1 MNHRPLSLF
10 LARLTLA
17 GALGMTCIAQAGTD
31 ILPSW
36 HLSGSSTARASWYD
50 ATGLGSAGP
59 YPFEGVMGFDEF
71 NLYFDRR
78 NSPYDVMRG
87 EFSGL
92 WNLDDEY
99 RSTHNGLTPER
110 VNFTRENGDS
120 PIPYRL
126 ELGDYFSYYSYL
138 TLQRSL
144 KGVQLELQ
152 PVTDAGGRRHS
163 IILTSGA
170 DESDWRSLTLEDDY
184 SNGISWL
191 VADPLLGTFS
201 LNFVHNFRDGSPGAG
216 TLDRSQAVFS
226 LAGEKSATLAR
237 QRLTLEA
244 EIAHFSGDHNGT
256 AGAASGQDKSENG
269 YFAEL
274 RGFDTLLPL
283 DWRLRYE
290 RYGQDF
296 RPRGAIVTPDRKS
309 WELHG
314 GWRFT
319 TGLRLRGRVQIFDD
333 NFETANK
340 LRTRTY
346 GLNLSGPLWPE
357 RLPGLTGTLDAYLQ
371 NRNDETGATNDLTR
385 TFNLSLNAP
394 LPAGWSG
401 RAGFFYQN
409 FEDQSATNANLLTHQ
424 LTLNAD
430 HAFSLF
436 GFSGL
441 ITPGILLRTLR
452 EGSSYST
459 DLNPTLALAL
469 ARGPHSLRL
478 DYGSLVQHR
487 RLTVSGPDVDTH
499 TLNIDYRYTRNRHEL
514 GLEANL
520 FGRDPDP
527 GEHTE
532 AYRVSVFW
540 RYRFDRPPR
549 LAAREPT
556 PIPSPAAAAPSPTAL
571 DPFGLPPGAD
581 PRAIAQL
588 LEANGLGE
596 GVRQGGYRIYEYP
609 VFRELAQR
617 QRLVLRYEAGEL
629 ERSALIIDFDDV
641 GNRDTVQ
648 QTFERVRQE
657 LVRRHGN
664 PTRSYRQGEFT
675 ASFVADV
682 NAGRL
687 VRILEWDTPQ
697 GVVRFGI
704 PRRLDGQVRME
715 IIHARRF
722 PPPGESLWSIEAV
735 R

>member
-1 MNHRPLSLF
+1 MRTRLLPLF
-10 LARLTLA
+10 LLLPLQSPLA
-17 GALGMTCIAQAGTD
+17 EQD
-31 ILPSW
+31 FLPGW
-36 HLSGSSTARASWYD
+36 HLSGSNTARASWYD

-59 YPFEGVMGFDEF
+59 YPFEGVMGFEEF

-78 NSPYDVMRG
+78 NSPYDLMRG
-87 EFSGL
+87 EFSGV

-110 VNFTRENGDS
+110 VNFTREKGDS
-120 PIPYRL
+120 LIPWRL
-126 ELGDYFSYYSYL
+126 ELGDYFAYYSYL

-144 KGVQLELQ
+144 KGVQIELQ

-163 IILTSGA
+163 IVLTSGA
-170 DESDWRSLTLEDDY
+170 DEADWRSLTLEEDY

-191 VADPLLGTFS
+191 VADPNLGSYS

-244 EIAHFSGDHNGT
+244 EIAHFAGDHNGVS
-256 AGAASGQDKSENG
+256 GAASGQDRSENG

-274 RGFDTLLPL
+274 RGFDTVLPL
-283 DWRLRYE
+283 DYRLRYE

-309 WELHG
+309 YELHG
-314 GWRFT
+314 GWRFA
-319 TGLRLRGRVQIFDD
+319 TGLRLRGRVQVFDD
-333 NFETANK
+333 NYETANK

-346 GLNLSGPLWPE
+346 GVNLTGPLLAS
-357 RLPGLTGTLDAYLQ
+357 RFPGLTGTLDAYLQ

-385 TFNLSLNAP
+385 TVNLGLNSP
-394 LPAGWSG
+394 LPHGWTG
-401 RAGFFYQN
+401 RAGFFYQD
-409 FEDQSATNANLLTHQ
+409 FEDQSAANANVLTHQ
-424 LTLNAD
+424 LSLNAD
-430 HAFSLF
+430 HAISLF

-452 EGSSYST
+452 EGTSYST
-459 DLNPTLALAL
+459 DINPTLALAL
-469 ARGPHSLRL
+469 NRGPHSLRL

-487 RLTVSGPDVDTH
+487 LLAVSGPDIDTH
-499 TLNIDYRYTRNRHEL
+499 TLNLDYRYRLRQHEL
-514 GLEANL
+514 GLEASL

-527 GEHTE
+527 GEHTG

-540 RYRFDRPPR
+540 RYSFDRPAQV
-549 LAAREPT
+549 LARAPST
-556 PIPSPAAAAPSPTAL
+556 IPSPGAAAPVPTTL

-581 PRAIAQL
+581 PRAIRQL
-588 LEANGLGE
+588 LEGAGLGE
-596 GVRQGGYRIYEYP
+596 GTPQAGYLVYEYP

-617 QRLVLRYEAGEL
+617 QRLVLRYQAGEL
-629 ERSALIIDFDDV
+629 ERSAVIIDFDDV
-641 GNRDTVQ
+641 GNRDSVE

-657 LVRRHGN
+657 LIRRHGN
-664 PTRSYRQGEFT
+664 PTRNYHQGGFGAT
-675 ASFVADV
+675 FVADV

-715 IIHARRF
+715 IVHARHF